1 MFNNKKMTMKKL
13 LSILI
18 ALIFTLGLNAKTT
31 SEISNFTATDYF
43 GNEIDLYEIL
53 EGGQYVLLH
62 VNTRTNGATATVTP
76 PLVEAY
82 KRLGCNNHDVFFI
95 GVVPNGTTSLTKKY
109 VEEYGIEFPMIHNT
123 DDSNGMEGP
132 AMDIWQ
138 ALQCEMPT
146 TMLIAPDKSIV
157 LDALGKIETANDV
170 MTALAPFG
178 IEQHSCESPAVEVA
192 IDEASPMSIT
202 ATFTPSEDCASYIFV
217 LSTEADMDMWSGMM
231 GMQVEDLVVS
241 WGIEET
247 GEYTHTWNELIPNTE
262 YTIYVLPQDAEGNA
276 KELITKKVTTPTLGG
291 EGVSIID
298 LEVEILSDTSVF
310 VKATP
315 NEETAVYHYILIE
328 KAYADSIGV
337 DTTMNLLHEDPYA
350 LYGVDEWIWTPL
362 TSETEFYA
370 IAQGQNAKGEWGEVT
385 KVEFKTTTEGCIEL
399 MENNFN
405 IYPNPATSEIR
416 IVSEMNGEAEINIYD
431 ITGRRVKNISVSD
444 IDGAMINISDI
455 EKGIYIININGSFS
469 KLVVE

>member
-1 MFNNKKMTMKKL
+1 MKKL

-18 ALIFTLGLNAKTT
+18 AVMFSLGLNAQTT
-31 SEISNFTATDYF
+31 LTEAPDFTATDYF
-43 GNEIDLYEIL
+43 GKEIHLYEIL
-53 EGGQYVLLH
+53 EDGQYVLLH
-62 VNTRTNGATATVTP
+62 INTRTNGATPEVTP

-82 KRLGCNNHDVFFI
+82 TELGCNNHDVFFI
-95 GVVPNGTTSLTKKY
+95 GVVPNGTTNITKKY

-132 AMDIWQ
+132 AMDIWR
-138 ALQCEMPT
+138 AHNCEMPT

-405 IYPNPATSEIR
+405 IYPNPANDVINIEAEFDVEEVTIYNITGVMVYNEQCTMNNVQLN
-416 IVSEMNGEAEINIYD
+416 VSDLNSGVYFVKVVTNNGE
-431 ITGRRVKNISVSD
+431 TVKRFI
-444 IDGAMINISDI
+444 
-455 EKGIYIININGSFS
+455 K
-469 KLVVE
+469 K

>member
-1 MFNNKKMTMKKL
+1 
-13 LSILI
+13 
-18 ALIFTLGLNAKTT
+18 
-31 SEISNFTATDYF
+31 
-43 GNEIDLYEIL
+43 
-53 EGGQYVLLH
+53 
-62 VNTRTNGATATVTP
+62 
-76 PLVEAY
+76 
-82 KRLGCNNHDVFFI
+82 
-95 GVVPNGTTSLTKKY
+95 
-109 VEEYGIEFPMIHNT
+109 
-123 DDSNGMEGP
+123 
-132 AMDIWQ
+132 
-138 ALQCEMPT
+138 
-146 TMLIAPDKSIV
+146 
-157 LDALGKIETANDV
+157 
-170 MTALAPFG
+170 
-178 IEQHSCESPAVEVA
+178 
-192 IDEASPMSIT
+192 MSIT

-337 DTTMNLLHEDPYA
+337 DTTMDLLHEDPYA
-350 LYGVDEWIWTPL
+350 LYGVDEWIWAPL

-370 IAQGQNAKGEWGEVT
+370 IAQGQNAKCEWGEVT